1 MREGSIY
8 AIIYSIVWCVFFFKI
23 FRKYG
28 KYSISVFVIF
38 FYLLYSILAIL
49 LYNHVEYVSD
59 FNTLTLFPYVYL
71 FLMILLCLRPV
82 ITYDKSNVQGL
93 IVPTQSVVHTFT
105 YCFIFLAI
113 ILLPS
118 AIYDMKSGITM
129 LLLDSNGGADL
140 YVDAHGGGPTQ
151 RSIADIPKFLFEM
164 FSYISIL
171 IFYYYLTQARLKKWV
186 LVGLSIAMIYN
197 MLRPISLG
205 LRTDTVMTIFAI
217 LAGFIL
223 IRKWIPQ
230 RRRTILI
237 IIGSSFGGLIFSL
250 IMILSIS
257 RFSNSAGG
265 VSGTNLD
272 YIAQSSLNFNNY
284 GLDAGGIRNGDR
296 TCRIFKKY
304 LGFEN
309 VPSGIID
316 RRRMY
321 YKMKMNDGVFY
332 TFVGDFTL
340 DFGPITTVLIFI
352 IYSLWFTHMSKIKNG
367 VISFSKMLVVY
378 LAILIPLQGGMYL
391 FTFSDGGNYTLMAFL
406 FTAILFNYV
415 DSRKLTRNILWISN
429 KK

>member
-1 MREGSIY
+1 
-8 AIIYSIVWCVFFFKI
+8 
-23 FRKYG
+23 
-28 KYSISVFVIF
+28 
-38 FYLLYSILAIL
+38 
-49 LYNHVEYVSD
+49 
-59 FNTLTLFPYVYL
+59 
-71 FLMILLCLRPV
+71 
-82 ITYDKSNVQGL
+82 
-93 IVPTQSVVHTFT
+93 
-105 YCFIFLAI
+105 
-113 ILLPS
+113 
-118 AIYDMKSGITM
+118 
-129 LLLDSNGGADL
+129 
-140 YVDAHGGGPTQ
+140 
-151 RSIADIPKFLFEM
+151 M

-171 IFYYYLTQARLKKWV
+171 IFYYYLTQVRLKKWV
-186 LVGLSIAMIYN
+186 LIGLSITMLYN

-223 IRKWIPQ
+223 MRKWIPQ
-230 RRRTILI
+230 RRRKILV
-237 IIGSSFGGLIFSL
+237 IIGASFGGLIVSL
-250 IMILSIS
+250 LMILSIS

-284 GLDAGGIRNGDR
+284 GLDAGGIRYGDR

-309 VPSGIID
+309 VPSGIIE

-321 YKMKMNDGVFY
+321 SKMKMNDGVFY

-340 DFGPITTVLIFI
+340 DFGPIITVFIFI
-352 IYSLWFTHMSKIKNG
+352 IYSLWFTHMSRIKNG